1 MLKQIRLEL
10 FKLTRRSRSYIGF
23 AALLGITGLVTL
35 GFKNGPP
42 PFQEMTAPPGFV
54 TVGSVLNGGL
64 VAWFLLRFMIEFFL
78 PLFVCVVVGDLISG
92 EAAEGTLKS
101 MLSRPISRG
110 RLYSA
115 KLMTAVIYTAA
126 LTLFLGLASYVVGAV
141 FLGRGALMTFQW
153 GGLFEAQGVFVY
165 SEGEGLVRML
175 LAYAF
180 AALAVLTV
188 GSIAFF
194 ISTLVTNSLGAIGG
208 AMIVYIVLRLVGV
221 IGYFDPIEP
230 YLFTTYMGA
239 FEGFFIDEIPWLE
252 IGKYALILLTYSAAF
267 AGAGFLIFRRKD
279 VLS

>member
-10 FKLTRRSRSYIGF
+10 FKLTRRGRSYIGF
-23 AALLGITGLVTL
+23 VALLGIAGLMTL
-35 GFKNGPP
+35 GFRNGPP

-54 TVGSVLNGGL
+54 TVGSVLNGGF
-64 VAWFLLRFMIEFFL
+64 VAWFLLRLVIEFFL

-92 EAAEGTLKS
+92 EAAEGTLRS

-110 RLYSA
+110 RLYFG
-115 KLMTAVIYTAA
+115 KLATAVIYTAA
-126 LTLFLGLASYVVGAV
+126 LTLFLGLVSYAVGAI
-141 FLGRGALMTFQW
+141 FLGRGALMTFQT
-153 GGLFEAQGVFVY
+153 GRLFQAQGIFVY
-165 SEGEGLVRML
+165 SESDGLVRLL

-180 AALAVLTV
+180 AVLAVLTV

-208 AMIVYIVLRLVGV
+208 AMIVYIVLKLIGV

-230 YLFTTYMGA
+230 YLFTTHMGA

-252 IGKYALILLTYSAAF
+252 IGKSALVLFIYSAAF
-267 AGAGFLIFRRKD
+267 AAAGFLVFRRKD